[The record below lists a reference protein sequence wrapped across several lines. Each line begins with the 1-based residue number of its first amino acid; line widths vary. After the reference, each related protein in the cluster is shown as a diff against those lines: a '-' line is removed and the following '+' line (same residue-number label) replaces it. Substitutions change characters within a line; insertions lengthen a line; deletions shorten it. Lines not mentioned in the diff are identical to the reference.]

1 MWVSVAGQVWRRR
14 PGALE
19 RTAARLLRSPGL
31 ARALLTTPSLLLPW
45 LIASVVVLA
54 AGAAAT
60 LSSGQPLVALL
71 APAVAAAAIAYSY
84 GPGVDP
90 AWELACS
97 MAVSDRMVLLA
108 RALAVFAVNA
118 VLGLAASAVTESG
131 AAAAVTF
138 GWLIPMTAVCAFAL
152 AVATVARSAERRGG
166 GGGGRLA
173 DHRAVRPGGQRAVLR
188 RRHRHGPVPALPG
201 DRRGLRR
208 DRPVRHADPE
218 RNPLMNVEI
227 TDLTRRFGRHQAV
240 AGVNLET
247 GPGVFG
253 LLGPNGAG
261 KTTLL
266 RMMATV
272 IPPTTGRLRLL
283 GRDPGGYGPRR
294 EVRRRLGYL
303 PQSLGYYPGFTVAEF
318 VEYFALLK
326 EMPSARV
333 PGAVATAIERVD
345 LGGRARAKLRTLS
358 GGMLRRVG
366 IAQAIVNEP
375 ELLLLD
381 EPTAGLDPEQR
392 VHFRALLRDL
402 GQRATVV
409 VSTHLVED
417 VGAACSQVALMDQG
431 KIVFQGTPAELT
443 ARGDRAGHRG
453 RPAGA
458 RLHRRARGGPVMTAA
473 SAPAGTARRPG
484 RRGAA
489 ARRGPAAAA
498 GAAAQRDVVAAAAGR
513 RAVLVQRLPRGH
525 GAAADVEPARHDLQN
540 RLLLD
545 LVIPATGA
553 AAWMGSREGRRDMTD
568 LLGVTARPRWS
579 RQLATW
585 AATTAWAE
593 SAAWAASRWSTS

>member
-1 MWVSVAGQVWRRR
+1 MSDPRNDTPDDVDLDRVWISVAAQVWRRQ
-14 PGALE
+14 PGWLE
-19 RTAARLLRSPGL
+19 RTAGRLLRSPGL

-45 LIASVVVLA
+45 LLTSVAVLA

-60 LSSGQPLVALL
+60 TDSGQPLVALL

-84 GPGVDP
+84 GPGIDP
-90 AWELACS
+90 AWELSCS
-97 MAVSDRMVLLA
+97 MAVSDRMVLLV

-118 VLGLAASAVTESG
+118 VLGLAASAVSVVS
-131 AAAAVTF
+131 AV
-138 GWLIPMTAVCAFAL
+138 
-152 AVATVARSAERRGG
+152 RRRGRGHLRLAGPDDRGLRLRAGRGDG
-166 GGGGRLA
+166 GPVGERGRGGRGRGLA
-173 DHRAVRPGGQRAVLR
+173 DHRAVRPGGQRSLR
-188 RRHRHGPVPALPG
+188 RRGHRHRAVPALPG

-208 DRPVRHADPE
+208 GRPLRDADPE
-218 RNPLMNVEI
+218 RNPVMNVEI
-227 TDLTRRFGRHQAV
+227 TDLTRRFGRNQAV
-240 AGVNLET
+240 AGVSLQA

-272 IPPTTGRLRLL
+272 IPPTTGHLRLL
-283 GRDPGGYGPRR
+283 GRDPGAYGPRR

-303 PQSLGYYPGFTVAEF
+303 PQNLGYYPGFTVAEF

-326 EMPSARV
+326 EMPAARV
-333 PGAVATAIERVD
+333 PAAVATAVERVD

-392 VHFRALLRDL
+392 VHFRALLREL

-431 KIVFQGTPAELT
+431 KVVFDGTPGELT
-443 ARGDRAGHRG
+443 ARGTEQGTGDAPLERG
-453 RPAGA
+453 Y
-458 RLHRRARGGPVMTAA
+458 TAVL
-473 SAPAGTARRPG
+473 
-484 RRGAA
+484 AA
-489 ARRGPAAAA
+489 ARA
-498 GAAAQRDVVAAAAGR
+498 
-513 RAVLVQRLPRGH
+513 
-525 GAAADVEPARHDLQN
+525 
-540 RLLLD
+540 
-545 LVIPATGA
+545 
-553 AAWMGSREGRRDMTD
+553 
-568 LLGVTARPRWS
+568 
-579 RQLATW
+579 
-585 AATTAWAE
+585 
-593 SAAWAASRWSTS
+593 